1 MGEVKYY
8 LNQVYRIEKM
18 LKMLEREY
26 NQKVKE
32 IDNISISN
40 SEIKLNSVSSK
51 VENKVIELL
60 ALENDIKEYKIKK
73 EVSIDEISRVIDKVD
88 DEILKKL
95 LKLRYLEFKKWEDI
109 AYILGYSNKHV
120 FKLHNQ
126 ALKYIEKFLKDD
138 TLWYFYMWYYVIVT
152 KSFIF
157 L

>member
-60 ALENDIKEYKIKK
+60 ALENDIKECKIKK
-73 EVSIDEISRVIDKVD
+73 EVAIDEISKVIDKIE
-88 DEILKKL
+88 DEVLKRL
-95 LKLRYLEFKKWEDI
+95 LKLRYLEFRKWDSI
-109 AYILGYSNKHV
+109 AEILKYSEQHTHR
-120 FKLHNQ
+120 LHNK
-126 ALKYIEKFLKDD
+126 ALKIIDK
-138 TLWYFYMWYYVIVT
+138 YMN
-152 KSFIF
+152 S
-157 L
+157 

>member
-60 ALENDIKEYKIKK
+60 ALENDIKECKIKK
-73 EVSIDEISRVIDKVD
+73 EVAIDEISKVIDKIE
-88 DEILKKL
+88 DEVLKRL
-95 LKLRYLEFKKWEDI
+95 LKLRYLEFRKWEDI
-109 AYILGYSNKHV
+109 AYILNYTKRHTHRKHNEALRKLAKIYNK
-120 FKLHNQ
+120 
-126 ALKYIEKFLKDD
+126 
-138 TLWYFYMWYYVIVT
+138 
-152 KSFIF
+152 
-157 L
+157 

>member
-40 SEIKLNSVSSK
+40 SEIKLISIASK

-60 ALENDIKEYKIKK
+60 ALENDIKECKIKK
-73 EVSIDEISRVIDKVD
+73 EVAIDEISKVIDKVD
-88 DEILKKL
+88 DETLKKL
-95 LKLRYLEFKKWEDI
+95 LKLRYLEFRKWDSI
-109 AYILGYSNKHV
+109 AEILNYSEQHTHR
-120 FKLHNQ
+120 LHNK
-126 ALKYIEKFLKDD
+126 ALKIIDK
-138 TLWYFYMWYYVIVT
+138 YMN
-152 KSFIF
+152 S
-157 L
+157 

>member
-40 SEIKLNSVSSK
+40 SEIKLNSIASK

-60 ALENDIKEYKIKK
+60 ALENDIKECNIKK
-73 EVSIDEISRVIDKVD
+73 EVAIDEISRVIDKVD
-88 DEILKKL
+88 DETLKKL

-109 AYILGYSNKHV
+109 MYILNYSRRNVFYAHNK
-120 FKLHNQ
+120 
-126 ALKYIEKFLKDD
+126 ALKEVNKILKDC
-138 TLWYFYMWYYVIVT
+138 TVLH
-152 KSFIF
+152 SFM
-157 L
+157 

>member
-60 ALENDIKEYKIKK
+60 ALENDIKECKIKK
-73 EVSIDEISRVIDKVD
+73 EVAIDEISKVIDKVD
-88 DEILKKL
+88 DETLKKL
-95 LKLRYLEFKKWEDI
+95 LKLRYLEFRKWDSI
-109 AYILGYSNKHV
+109 AEILNYSEQHTHR
-120 FKLHNQ
+120 LHNK
-126 ALKYIEKFLKDD
+126 ALKIIDK
-138 TLWYFYMWYYVIVT
+138 YMN
-152 KSFIF
+152 S
-157 L
+157 

>member
-40 SEIKLNSVSSK
+40 SEIKLISVSSK

-60 ALENDIKEYKIKK
+60 ALENDIKECKIKK
-73 EVSIDEISRVIDKVD
+73 EVAIDEISKVIDKVD
-88 DEILKKL
+88 DETLKKL
-95 LKLRYLEFKKWEDI
+95 LKLRYLEFRKWDSI
-109 AYILGYSNKHV
+109 AEILNYSEQHTHR
-120 FKLHNQ
+120 LHNK
-126 ALKYIEKFLKDD
+126 ALKIIDK
-138 TLWYFYMWYYVIVT
+138 YMN
-152 KSFIF
+152 S
-157 L
+157 

>member
-32 IDNISISN
+32 IDNISIRN

-60 ALENDIKEYKIKK
+60 ALENDIKECKIKK
-73 EVSIDEISRVIDKVD
+73 EVAIDEISKVIDKIE
-88 DEILKKL
+88 DETLKKL
-95 LKLRYLEFKKWEDI
+95 LKLRYLELKKWEDM
-109 AYILGYSNKHV
+109 AYILNYTKRHTHRKHNEALRKLAKIYNK
-120 FKLHNQ
+120 
-126 ALKYIEKFLKDD
+126 
-138 TLWYFYMWYYVIVT
+138 
-152 KSFIF
+152 
-157 L
+157 

>member
-60 ALENDIKEYKIKK
+60 ALENDIKECKIKK
-73 EVSIDEISRVIDKVD
+73 EVAIDKISKVIDKVD
-88 DEILKKL
+88 DETLKKL
-95 LKLRYLEFKKWEDI
+95 LKLRYLEFRKWDNI
-109 AYILGYSNKHV
+109 ADILGYSNKHV

-126 ALKYIEKFLKDD
+126 ALKYIEKNLKDD
-138 TLWYFYMWYYVIVT
+138 TL
-152 KSFIF
+152 
-157 L
+157 

>member
-40 SEIKLNSVSSK
+40 SEIKLNSIASK

-60 ALENDIKEYKIKK
+60 ALENDIKECKIKK
-73 EVSIDEISRVIDKVD
+73 EVAIDEISKVIDKVD
-88 DEILKKL
+88 DETLKKL
-95 LKLRYLEFKKWEDI
+95 LKLRYLEFRKWDSI
-109 AYILGYSNKHV
+109 AEILNYSEQHTHR
-120 FKLHNQ
+120 LHNK
-126 ALKYIEKFLKDD
+126 ALKIIDK
-138 TLWYFYMWYYVIVT
+138 YMN
-152 KSFIF
+152 S
-157 L
+157 

>member
-40 SEIKLNSVSSK
+40 SEIKLISVSSK

-60 ALENDIKEYKIKK
+60 ALENDIKECKIKK
-73 EVSIDEISRVIDKVD
+73 EVAIDEISKVIDKIE
-88 DEILKKL
+88 DEVLKKL
-95 LKLRYLEFKKWEDI
+95 LKLRYLEFRKWDSI
-109 AYILGYSNKHV
+109 AEILNYSEQHTHR
-120 FKLHNQ
+120 LHNK
-126 ALKYIEKFLKDD
+126 ALKIIDK
-138 TLWYFYMWYYVIVT
+138 YMN
-152 KSFIF
+152 S
-157 L
+157 

>member
-40 SEIKLNSVSSK
+40 SEIKLSSVASK

-60 ALENDIKEYKIKK
+60 ALENDIKECKIKK
-73 EVSIDEISRVIDKVD
+73 EVAIDEISRIIDKVD
-88 DEILKKL
+88 DETLKKL
-95 LKLRYLEFKKWEDI
+95 LKLRYLEFRKWESI
-109 AYILGYSNKHV
+109 AYILNYTKRHTHRKHNEALRKLAKIYNK
-120 FKLHNQ
+120 
-126 ALKYIEKFLKDD
+126 
-138 TLWYFYMWYYVIVT
+138 
-152 KSFIF
+152 
-157 L
+157 